1 MDEHIHDLVIVGGG
15 PAGLSAG
22 IYAKRAA
29 LDAVLVEKGMPGGQI
44 ALTQDVENYPGI
56 EEIGG
61 FELCEKFLNHA
72 KRYELD
78 IRESEVNGVEP
89 GSDLPKIGRAS
100 CRERV

>member
-29 LDAVLVEKGMPGGQI
+29 LDVVLVEKGMPGGQI

-56 EEIGG
+56 GEIGG
-61 FELCEKFLNHA
+61 FELCEKRFWNKVKCVHFLNLCYLLIFDTFLNHFKIHKCLA
-72 KRYELD
+72 KF
-78 IRESEVNGVEP
+78 
-89 GSDLPKIGRAS
+89 
-100 CRERV
+100 

>member
-29 LDAVLVEKGMPGGQI
+29 LDVVLVEKGMPGGQI

-61 FELCEKFLNHA
+61 FV
-72 KRYELD
+72 D
-78 IRESEVNGVEP
+78 IGGEAIWRMAQEA
-89 GSDLPKIGRAS
+89 I
-100 CRERV
+100 